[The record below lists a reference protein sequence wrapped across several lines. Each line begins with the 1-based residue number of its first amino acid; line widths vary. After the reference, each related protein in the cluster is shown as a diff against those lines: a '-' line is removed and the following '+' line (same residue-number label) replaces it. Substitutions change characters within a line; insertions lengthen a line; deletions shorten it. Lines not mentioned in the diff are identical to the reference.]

1 MVILNGQCYLFRFKS
16 RTLFSNQYKSSA
28 ECYKSDRHQDCSEDF
43 FKKLVEEA
51 LRSDHVTTKE
61 KEKMIQILK
70 KQKEEI
76 ENEIPIEDF
85 LKNNLSEKFE
95 DLGLGEDEN
104 EDDIEEIELLPAT
117 LRFSPISGLR
127 LPVDEQFNELSV
139 IIDIPEIELGLHN
152 ELIDNFE
159 LSR

>member
-1 MVILNGQCYLFRFKS
+1 M
-16 RTLFSNQYKSSA
+16 
-28 ECYKSDRHQDCSEDF
+28 
-43 FKKLVEEA
+43 
-51 LRSDHVTTKE
+51 TTKE

-104 EDDIEEIELLPAT
+104 EDIENIEEILNSMTDEEKRLFEEAIKDNSIVEDIKSKLKPWVCKIQSCVFGRHRPKNIFKLT
-117 LRFSPISGLR
+117 FLVGRF
-127 LPVDEQFNELSV
+127 V
-139 IIDIPEIELGLHN
+139 
-152 ELIDNFE
+152 
-159 LSR
+159 

>member
-1 MVILNGQCYLFRFKS
+1 MENVIYFVKL

-76 ENEIPIEDF
+76 ENEIPIEDL

-104 EDDIEEIELLPAT
+104 EENIEELLNSMT
-117 LRFSPISGLR
+117 EEERR
-127 LPVDEQFNELSV
+127 LFEEAIKDNSIVE
-139 IIDIPEIELGLHN
+139 DIKSKLKPWVRKIKWVAY
-152 ELIDNFE
+152 
-159 LSR
+159 S